1 MGLIQH
7 FWLLLLQRRCR
18 CYSVYTQDFLWWI
31 RLLIFFYRIN
41 RYTFK
46 TSGLERSGLK
56 RAGGR
61 KVRQRKVRDMK
72 GLGYI
77 KRPATVGPATKQC
90 GRDILLRE
98 TSEVS
103 FYVIKSVNR

>member
-1 MGLIQH
+1 VD
-7 FWLLLLQRRCR
+7 
-18 CYSVYTQDFLWWI
+18 SASS
-31 RLLIFFYRIN
+31 FFSQFFERIN

-56 RAGGR
+56 RAGGA
-61 KVRQRKVRDMK
+61 K
-72 GLGYI
+72 GPATKGPGYERSGDERSGIYSI
-77 KRPATVGPATKQC
+77 KRPATVGQATKQC

-103 FYVIKSVNR
+103 FYVIKSVNRY